1 MSTTEIVRVE
11 PLLPMDS
18 GSARQAMSAYQE
30 TTRAML
36 VASDWIGQP
45 GEPQSFVKRSG
56 WSKIAAAY
64 GLSTEILREAIDR
77 DEAGLPERAHVVVR
91 AISKAGRY
99 ADGDGA
105 CAINEPRFASA
116 SGRQKVEHDLP
127 ATAVTRAT
135 NRAISNLV
143 GFGQVSA
150 EEVDADVRGGT
161 AVVDERP
168 AWAQYAPDAAVMA
181 AAGQLVRIVQAAGA
195 DPAGVTSVGSAIREA
210 CGGGIPQC
218 VVYTIACIERALG
231 SADAEND
238 PSLTPPPEPE
248 TVDAGGAS

>member
-1 MSTTEIVRVE
+1 MSTEIVPRVE

-18 GSARQAMSAYQE
+18 GSARQAMNAYQE

-36 VASDWIGQP
+36 DAGDWIGQP

-56 WSKIAAAY
+56 WSKIANAY
-64 GLSTEILREAIDR
+64 GLSTELLRESIER
-77 DEAGLPERAHVVVR
+77 DESGGPVRAHAVVR
-91 AISKAGRY
+91 AISKFGRY

-150 EEVDADVRGGT
+150 EEIDADVRGGAGTT
-161 AVVDERP
+161 ALP
-168 AWAQYAPDAAVMA
+168 AWASYAPDATVQVA
-181 AAGQLVRIVQAAGA
+181 ASQLVKIVQQAGA
-195 DPAGVTSVGSAIREA
+195 DPAGVSVIGRAIRENS
-210 CGGGIPQC
+210 GGGVPQC
-218 VVYTIACIERALG
+218 VVYAIACIDAALG
-231 SADAEND
+231 SADAAID
-238 PSLTPPPEPE
+238 GEPVAE
-248 TVDAGGAS
+248 QTGGAS